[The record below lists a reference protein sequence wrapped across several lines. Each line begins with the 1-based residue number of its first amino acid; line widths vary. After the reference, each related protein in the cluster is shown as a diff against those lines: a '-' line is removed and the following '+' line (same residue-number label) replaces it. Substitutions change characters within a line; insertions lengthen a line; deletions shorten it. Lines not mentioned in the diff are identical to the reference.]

1 MIEGSKVV
9 GLDILGGPILLVEL
23 FRAASF
29 FVSIG
34 KGTYDCPCYWLFL
47 TGCLEKSLHSLET
60 LLRTLVEEVDGMDL
74 RESVE
79 YLYCSSHIILKS
91 LE

>member
-1 MIEGSKVV
+1 MIA
-9 GLDILGGPILLVEL
+9 LVIGFFL
-23 FRAASF
+23 MDAWRRAF
-29 FVSIG
+29 IPL
-34 KGTYDCPCYWLFL
+34 KTM
-47 TGCLEKSLHSLET
+47 
-60 LLRTLVEEVDGMDL
+60 LRTLVEEVDGKDL